1 MKKNHRLIL
10 VFLVGHLLWL
20 PMKGQYY
27 DFSVESSAADFV
39 DSVKQ
44 SVGDEKFSEVP
55 RIYAFTLAKTLGQLD
70 RNTLTPEAFIEHIE
84 EAEQVRNRFYPDIS
98 TVNYRTYLLPIRVRS
113 EYLTQTGWR
122 KSLRDK
128 LEPEITGVTDP
139 SQAAIKVL
147 AWCKSKVKL
156 TDEDAAAYPLGLKGD
171 LDPITTLRSGYASEI
186 DLSILAIAALRSVG
200 VVSRMVYTHVIAGE
214 SGGKVWVEYR
224 TGKGWNA
231 WVASAPE
238 GTDGKQYLLRQFSG
252 HFTLILANPEQ
263 PINITS
269 SYIPVSYLDVAIDNA
284 DPKNR
289 PGWNLLVSG
298 KNQLY
303 PITGRNI
310 FEKLPDSIEVGAGE
324 YVISA
329 GDRVNLA
336 ALQPISLKAGQYGS
350 YVLDLAKGTQ
360 TFDLV
365 DNPSLSANATLDDVQ
380 EMDPSAVHDP
390 AQW

>member
-1 MKKNHRLIL
+1 MRKKHRFIL
-10 VFLVGHLLWL
+10 VFLVAHLLWL
-20 PMKGQYY
+20 PIRAQYY

-39 DSVKQ
+39 DFVKQ
-44 SVGDEKFSEVP
+44 SVGDEKFSKIP

-84 EAEQVRNRFYPDIS
+84 QAEQVRNR
-98 TVNYRTYLLPIRVRS
+98 
-113 EYLTQTGWR
+113 
-122 KSLRDK
+122 K
-128 LEPEITGVTDP
+128 LEPEIAGVTDP
-139 SQAAIKVL
+139 GQAAIKVL

-156 TDEDAAAYPLGLKGD
+156 TDEDACYPLGLKGD
-171 LDPITTLRSGYASEI
+171 LDPITTLRSGYGSEI

-200 VVSRMVYTHVIAGE
+200 VASRMVYTHVIAGE
-214 SGGKVWVEYR
+214 NGGKVWVEYR
-224 TGKGWNA
+224 TTKGWNA
-231 WVASAPE
+231 WVASAPD
-238 GTDGKQYLLRQFSG
+238 GTDGKQYLLSLFSG

-289 PGWNLLVSG
+289 LGWNLLVSG

-303 PITGRNI
+303 PITGRDI
-310 FEKLPDSIEVGAGE
+310 YEKLPNSIEVGAGD

-329 GDRVNLA
+329 GDRVNSA

-350 YVLDLAKGTQ
+350 YVLDMAKGTQ
-360 TFDLV
+360 TFDLA
-365 DNPSLSANATLDDVQ
+365 DAPPASGATTSANIQ
-380 EMDPSAVHDP
+380 EMDPSAVHNPDL
-390 AQW
+390 W